1 MKKLIGL
8 IVLLVAAVGGY
19 FVWLEMQKTETTD
32 DAQIDGRI
40 IAISPRI
47 GGHITEVL
55 VEDEQVVKK
64 GDVLVKLD
72 PKDYE
77 VAVARARA
85 DLLDATAQLQT
96 LRGDVP
102 LTGATTDS
110 VLNSAKAGRQDAA
123 VAVSWNEQQKS
134 VAEAK
139 MASAQANVK
148 VAEANATKA
157 AQDVERYRV
166 LVAKDEIS
174 KQQYDQSVAA
184 SEAAK
189 ATVEAAKSM
198 VNEERHAISAAE
210 VAVEQA
216 KARLAQAEANVQTAM
231 TGPQQVAIT
240 ESRVN
245 GALAKVAQYKASLE
259 QAELNLSYT
268 TITAP
273 VDGVVGRK
281 NVDVGQNTAPGQQ
294 MMALVSLDDVWVVAN
309 FKETQLREMKIG
321 QPVKIEVDAYRR
333 TYTGKIERFAGASG
347 ARFSLLPPENATGNY
362 VKVVQR
368 IPVRIELD
376 PGQNT
381 DHALRPGMSVTPSVR
396 IR

>member
-333 TYTGKIERFAGASG
+333 A
-347 ARFSLLPPENATGNY
+347 
-362 VKVVQR
+362 
-368 IPVRIELD
+368 D
-376 PGQNT
+376 
-381 DHALRPGMSVTPSVR
+381 
-396 IR
+396 